1 MVRINTIFPEDI
13 IEKLDDIAKGQK
25 KSRSMLLRE
34 AAGKLI
40 EEYQRKIEE
49 ARRKERIR
57 HAIDIQ
63 NRLRKK
69 SGKWDGVSELRRWRE
84 MTK

>member
-1 MVRINTIFPEDI
+1 MVRINTILPEDI

-63 NRLRKK
+63 NRLSRK
-69 SGKWDGVSELRRWRE
+69 SGKWNGVSELRRWRE